1 MFNFRNKGYLADT
14 MKQELK
20 YIELKSG
27 YGDNGPAWIGYVEF
41 SKSGK
46 TTYFNDQAFS
56 GSGHGGCHDLETGDI
71 YWITGIKKDGN
82 NRHVFGRGKIQIED
96 RAVEEYESITGIK
109 IQNNKDFEIVTV
121 KPTNKERFT
130 KMLNEK

>member
-1 MFNFRNKGYLADT
+1 MFNFQNKGYLADT

-27 YGDNGPAWIGYVEF
+27 YGDNGPAWIGYLEF

-71 YWITGIKKDGN
+71 YWITGIK
-82 NRHVFGRGKIQIED
+82 
-96 RAVEEYESITGIK
+96 